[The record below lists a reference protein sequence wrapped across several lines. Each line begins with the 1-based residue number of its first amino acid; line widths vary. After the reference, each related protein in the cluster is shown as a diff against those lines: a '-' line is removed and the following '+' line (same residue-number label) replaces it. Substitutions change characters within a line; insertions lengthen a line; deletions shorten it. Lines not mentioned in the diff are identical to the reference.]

1 MVERSQNFTAKS
13 GYANRLTVAP
23 EERAALAA
31 APCVNGHQLSLP
43 RDLLLGLTRE
53 MADVRSLIEC
63 VAPLDVTVLVWGESG
78 VGKELV
84 ARALHNG
91 SSRCDASFVK
101 VNCAALPLEL
111 LESELFGYERGAFT
125 GATRPKPGKFD
136 LAGAGTIFLDEIAEI
151 PLPLQAK
158 LLQVLQNG
166 EFSRLG
172 GRNDIRVDARVIAA
186 TNTDLRQLVDQG
198 RFRADLYYRLNV
210 MTIFVPPLRERRE
223 EVPLLTQRFLLD
235 FARLYERKPPTLSW
249 ATLDRFQRYPW
260 PGNVRELENTVRKIV
275 ILGSDAFVAD
285 ELRMEGARAGE
296 ADSSEPHPAEPAPAA
311 PARSSAVRL
320 WEEGLGLREI
330 VRRVSAE
337 AEQTTLHEVLDRV
350 HWNRLEAA
358 RRLRVSYKT
367 LLNKMKVYGL
377 G

>member
-1 MVERSQNFTAKS
+1 
-13 GYANRLTVAP
+13 
-23 EERAALAA
+23 
-31 APCVNGHQLSLP
+31 
-43 RDLLLGLTRE
+43 
-53 MADVRSLIEC
+53 

-84 ARALHNG
+84 ARALHSG
-91 SSRCDASFVK
+91 SSRCAASFVK

-125 GATRPKPGKFD
+125 GATRPKPGKFE
-136 LAGAGTIFLDEIAEI
+136 LAHAGTIFLDEIAEI

-172 GRNDIRVDARVIAA
+172 GRNDIRPDVRVIAA
-186 TNTDLRQLVDQG
+186 TNMDLRQLVDQG
-198 RFRADLYYRLNV
+198 RFRADLYYRLNT
-210 MTIFVPPLRERRE
+210 MTIHVPPLRERRE
-223 EVPLLTQRFLLD
+223 EIPSLTERFLMD
-235 FARLYERKPPTLSW
+235 FAGLYGRNPPTLSG
-249 ATLDRFQRYPW
+249 ATLDRLQRYSW
-260 PGNVRELENTVRKIV
+260 PGNVRELENTIRKIV
-275 ILGSDAFVAD
+275 ILGSDAFVVD
-285 ELRMEGARAGE
+285 ELSMEGGKAG
-296 ADSSEPHPAEPAPAA
+296 DGNGIEPHLAEPTPAG
-311 PARSSAVRL
+311 PARPSAVQL

-337 AEQTTLHEVLDRV
+337 VEQTTLQEVLDRV